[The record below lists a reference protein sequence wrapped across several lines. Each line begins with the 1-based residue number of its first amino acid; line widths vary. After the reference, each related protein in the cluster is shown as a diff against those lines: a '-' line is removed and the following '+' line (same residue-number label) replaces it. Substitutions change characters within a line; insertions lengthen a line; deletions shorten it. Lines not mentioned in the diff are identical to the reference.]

1 MFKFVDLVNIDMS
14 LTAIEIEYN
23 TVSYLCLINKTLL
36 DLLKEK

>member
-14 LTAIEIEYN
+14 LTVIEIEYN
-23 TVSYLCLINKTLL
+23 TVSYLSLINKTLL